1 MKLKRL
7 WYFPKGTV
15 TTPKDLFNDYTEKSL
30 ERHGITRKLGYQPFI
45 NKNFMIYEVHFTHD
59 ACFTIDANEKIQ
71 YLGRKKWSVINE

>member
-7 WYFPKGTV
+7 WYLPKGTV
-15 TTPKDLFNDYTEKSL
+15 TTPEYLFNAYTEKSL
-30 ERHGITRKLGYQPFI
+30 ERHGITRQLGYQPFI

-59 ACFTIDANEKIQ
+59 ACFNIDANEKIQ